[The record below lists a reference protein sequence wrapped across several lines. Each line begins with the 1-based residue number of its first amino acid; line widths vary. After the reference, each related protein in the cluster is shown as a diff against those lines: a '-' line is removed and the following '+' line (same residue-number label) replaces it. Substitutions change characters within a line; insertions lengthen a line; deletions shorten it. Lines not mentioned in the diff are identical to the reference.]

1 MPIVYLSEVN
11 PHCLFFK
18 QQSGGWGGCV
28 FVLGLSVWGRKHNPT
43 IVCFVLA
50 GSVLRG
56 NIILKWCVL
65 Y

>member
-18 QQSGGWGGCV
+18 QQSGGGGGV
-28 FVLGLSVWGRKHNPT
+28 FVLGLSVWGRKLNPT